1 MAEPQQSRRVESGR
15 GPKRVHP
22 ALPLKTRG
30 WQVADIPG
38 AMELEKSAF
47 VALTEQ
53 DDSAVILNCYQP
65 GQKDAMHCHP
75 MEEHVF
81 MVWTGKLH
89 LTGIEEDEDV
99 VLEAGQYVHIDA
111 NYYYRLHNP
120 GPAPA
125 VYLQFRTL
133 PAKEP
138 KKRIVPVEESARG
151 KKILESRGGVRP
163 DTW

>member
-1 MAEPQQSRRVESGR
+1 PPNPASGRNPNTSRHSDRCVESGHIGAIVSTNLSVQLSAWYEHQEENMAEPQQSRRVESGR

-53 DDSAVILNCYQP
+53 DESAVILNCYQP

-75 MEEHVF
+75 
-81 MVWTGKLH
+81 
-89 LTGIEEDEDV
+89 
-99 VLEAGQYVHIDA
+99 
-111 NYYYRLHNP
+111 
-120 GPAPA
+120 
-125 VYLQFRTL
+125 
-133 PAKEP
+133 
-138 KKRIVPVEESARG
+138 
-151 KKILESRGGVRP
+151 
-163 DTW
+163 